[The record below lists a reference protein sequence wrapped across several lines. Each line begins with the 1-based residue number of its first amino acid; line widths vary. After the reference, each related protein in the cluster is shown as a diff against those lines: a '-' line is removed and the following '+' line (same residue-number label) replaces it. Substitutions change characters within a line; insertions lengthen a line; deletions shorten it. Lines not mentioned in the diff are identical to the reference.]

1 MTLCVISNLILL
13 LAVVPSDST
22 NQTELTVT
30 TEEEG
35 VESSGSLCRGYYD
48 VMGQWDPP
56 FNCNAGIYL
65 FCCGSCYYRFCCQ
78 FKGHSLE
85 QTSCSNYNTPA
96 WANTGKPAS
105 GNDAN
110 TTNANANSNTSNV
123 PKPDQMHMIVYVIC
137 GVVAIMMLGGI
148 FVKLGLERSRR
159 GTEDTTNTR

>member
-1 MTLCVISNLILL
+1 MTLCIILNLILL
-13 LAVVPSDST
+13 LAVSSSDSA
-22 NQTELTVT
+22 NQTEVTVT
-30 TEEEG
+30 VEEEG
-35 VESSGSLCRGYYD
+35 VESSGSRCWGYYD

-85 QTSCSNYNTPA
+85 QTSCSNYDTPA

-110 TTNANANSNTSNV
+110 NANDNAKTNTSNM
-123 PKPDQMHMIVYVIC
+123 PKPDQTHMIVYVIC

-148 FVKLGLERSRR
+148 FAKLGLERSRER
-159 GTEDTTNTR
+159 TGDTSNIR